1 MKRNRLPSEANNN
14 NQQEEGNQPRQKQ
27 QKTQPTGNNNN
38 AQPPQLRVQDAL
50 MYLDQVKRTFSD
62 KPFIYSKFLEIM
74 KEFKNHVIDTPG
86 VIQKVSE
93 LFKGHKELIL
103 GFNSFLPPGYKIEFH
118 EEDQTGRVS
127 MPGTSQQPPSSSVI
141 TNNTTPQKKKR
152 AQTPP
157 VNTATP
163 NTSQISATTEGTTT
177 TEKGPNNIDFQQ
189 AISYVTK
196 IKHRFLYQ
204 PTTYK
209 AFLDI
214 LHNYQREQTTIKKVY
229 EQVSELFADHPD
241 LLNEFKQFLPM
252 PAIEQQKGGRKTRE
266 RSKKQ
271 PVQSAP
277 QPVVEEKKKRP
288 TRSATSKPKQ
298 YEDFEYEGKH
308 QLTSYTDTH
317 KKTCFVELPGT
328 PSFFVELREKIGE
341 CEYKQI
347 LKCINLYTSD
357 IIDRSELLD
366 MISESE
372 PLRKYPDM
380 FKKLKKLISTNTID
394 ESAVSRKESISR
406 SSSSKLYGPSY
417 RVLPKVEVVCSER
430 TELCNQVLNDELVS
444 VPAGSEESSGTHKKT
459 QYDEIIYQCEDD
471 RCELDIVIEQNL
483 STLKFLNVYINQ
495 LKNNEQLTFNFEDLR
510 DIHRASI
517 SRIYAEK
524 GIEVLEGL
532 RRNPSVSIPIIF
544 KRLSQKGE
552 EWKKAR
558 KELNRFWHDIYER
571 NYEKAMESQASSFKQ
586 IEKKKMAVKN
596 ILKDMK
602 SRHEYNR
609 PVIFDFPDK
618 QIHGDIYYLL
628 MNLTEELSEEQVRDI
643 NQIWKSF
650 IIPFFELSTLDITDS
665 SQYDNLIR
673 EKNTRNEVMS
683 SIYKFSDMFEK
694 KLDQSDLYLPL
705 VEQPICNIGV
715 SRITQF
721 YSNSVLLLV
730 FRFYQSIYD
739 KLLKAKE
746 LSKKVIR
753 FKKFKLDSSAS
764 KVAYYHTVLL
774 EQDGMSTEKKEK
786 EKDKLVDDIRGVDES
801 MTADQ
806 IYSLFISLLINFLSG
821 VITTQEYEE
830 ECKKLLGYDCFHVFT
845 FDKVFADFQKQVFSA
860 ITDNHLACN
869 NLLKAFKYEHQ
880 RVNHFFDNSY
890 RLHAHKV
897 VGDEICYLIEY
908 STKTKRVRINE
919 AEAPEVDTEKV
930 AAEEKALQYV
940 HHFLNAANMDV
951 EKNKVFLQRNK
962 RKMPETR
969 LRDVSIRNGLECK
982 ICIATFK
989 MFYVEDTEDFLFRK
1003 SRQTTSAQKQERA
1016 NKWKSIHEQ
1025 KFSQLPQQ

>member
-298 YEDFEYEGKH
+298 YEDFEYE
-308 QLTSYTDTH
+308 
-317 KKTCFVELPGT
+317 
-328 PSFFVELREKIGE
+328 
-341 CEYKQI
+341 
-347 LKCINLYTSD
+347 
-357 IIDRSELLD
+357 
-366 MISESE
+366 
-372 PLRKYPDM
+372 
-380 FKKLKKLISTNTID
+380 D